1 MVVKTSICKSVY
13 DNKRCEVSENNSHL
27 IALALYRTFYCD
39 KRKYHRHFANIL
51 ALFYTNG
58 PRVENKKGI
67 FLPFCRR
74 QLQRNLDTFSVCDQE
89 YQVSNSSL
97 SRLSR

>member
-1 MVVKTSICKSVY
+1 MVVKTSICKSVDY
-13 DNKRCEVSENNSHL
+13 NKRCEVSENNLHL
-27 IALALYRTFYCD
+27 MVFALYRTFYCD

-67 FLPFCRR
+67 FLPFCCCSAAF
-74 QLQRNLDTFSVCDQE
+74 QRMDSPLKELFHKLLTRH
-89 YQVSNSSL
+89 L
-97 SRLSR
+97 